1 MKTPFDV
8 LLKAAGYWVLV
19 FIALLIPRVVNNY
32 YVNLISLT
40 VIIPNMLRF
49 IVGQVPQLAVDRMF
63 FLLST
68 VFALILTYM
77 ANKIWKDTANSIEKT
92 PNDRRKIIE
101 LTTLLMITFV
111 MGFLIT
117 YYSGIDKSIY
127 SNMGWESNA

>member
-19 FIALLIPRVVNNY
+19 FIALLIPRIVNNY

-40 VIIPNMLRF
+40 VIIPNILRF
-49 IVGQVPQLAVDRMF
+49 IVGQVPQLAVDRLF

-77 ANKIWKDTANSIEKT
+77 ANKIWKGTANSIEKT

-127 SNMGWESNA
+127 SNMGWESNV